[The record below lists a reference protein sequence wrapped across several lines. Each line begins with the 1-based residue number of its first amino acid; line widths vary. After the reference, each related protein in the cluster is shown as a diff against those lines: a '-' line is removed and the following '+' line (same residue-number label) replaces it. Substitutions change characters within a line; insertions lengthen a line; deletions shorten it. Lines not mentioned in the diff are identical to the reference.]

1 VQDFSCKPL
10 RRTQCTAQPERV
22 EKTMNN
28 STHNDACVF
37 LLPENSFHSLS
48 ELRDLMFLMSSITY
62 AATEE
67 EEKILLHLSRSSLAQ
82 CFQIFAIQ
90 LADALDATQQRTRME
105 SSAMRMH

>member
-1 VQDFSCKPL
+1 
-10 RRTQCTAQPERV
+10 
-22 EKTMNN
+22 MND

-48 ELRDLMFLMSSITY
+48 DLRDLMFLMSSITY

-82 CFQIFAIQ
+82 CFHVLAMQR
-90 LADALDATQQRTRME
+90 ADALEATQQRTRMQY
-105 SSAMRMH
+105 STARSH

>member
-1 VQDFSCKPL
+1 
-10 RRTQCTAQPERV
+10 
-22 EKTMNN
+22 MND

-48 ELRDLMFLMSSITY
+48 DLRDLMFLMSSITY

-82 CFQIFAIQ
+82 CFQMLATQ
-90 LADALDATQQRTRME
+90 LADALDATQKCTRMQY
-105 SSAMRMH
+105 STARSH

>member
-1 VQDFSCKPL
+1 
-10 RRTQCTAQPERV
+10 
-22 EKTMNN
+22 MND

-48 ELRDLMFLMSSITY
+48 DLRDLMFLMSSITY

-82 CFQIFAIQ
+82 CFQMLATQ
-90 LADALDATQQRTRME
+90 LADALEATQQRTRMQY
-105 SSAMRMH
+105 STARSH